1 MNVSLVNLNNLSEDE
16 LNEFI
21 LKFLSLLKN
30 DIAEDNKEELYKVII
45 DKLFEINQS
54 HKRKYSLAN
63 SFKQIKDTSKKNSI
77 IEGLFDLISFFESIE
92 EYESCALI
100 KKIKDNLLMDL

>member
-30 DIAEDNKEELYKVII
+30 DTFEDNKEELYKVII
-45 DKLFEINQS
+45 EKLFEINQS

-63 SFKQIKDTSKKNSI
+63 VLNKLKI
-77 IEGLFDLISFFESIE
+77 LH
-92 EYESCALI
+92 
-100 KKIKDNLLMDL
+100 KKIV

>member
-63 SFKQIKDTSKKNSI
+63 SFKQIKNTSQKNSI
-77 IEGLFDLISFFESIE
+77 IEGLFDLLFFLNQLRKMSH
-92 EYESCALI
+92 ALI
-100 KKIKDNLLMDL
+100 KK

>member
-1 MNVSLVNLNNLSEDE
+1 MNVSLVNLNNLSENE

-45 DKLFEINQS
+45 DTNEI
-54 HKRKYSLAN
+54 SLITQ
-63 SFKQIKDTSKKNSI
+63 F
-77 IEGLFDLISFFESIE
+77 
-92 EYESCALI
+92 
-100 KKIKDNLLMDL
+100 

>member
-30 DIAEDNKEELYKVII
+30 NIAEDNKEELYKVII

-63 SFKQIKDTSKKNSI
+63 SFKQIKILHKNSI

>member
-54 HKRKYSLAN
+54 HKRKYSL
-63 SFKQIKDTSKKNSI
+63 
-77 IEGLFDLISFFESIE
+77 LIVLNKLKI
-92 EYESCALI
+92 LH
-100 KKIKDNLLMDL
+100 KKIV

>member
-1 MNVSLVNLNNLSEDE
+1 MNVSLVNLNNLSENE

-30 DIAEDNKEELYKVII
+30 DNSEDNKEELYKVII
-45 DKLFEINQS
+45 EKLFEINQS
-54 HKRKYSLAN
+54 HKRNYSFSN
-63 SFKQIKDTSKKNSI
+63 CFKQIKNRSQKNSI
-77 IEGLFDLISFFESIE
+77 IEGLFDLISFFESTE

>member
-1 MNVSLVNLNNLSEDE
+1 MNVSLVNLNNLSENE

-30 DIAEDNKEELYKVII
+30 DTSEDNKEELYKVII
-45 DKLFEINQS
+45 EKLFEINHS
-54 HKRKYSLAN
+54 HKRNYSFSN
-63 SFKQIKDTSKKNSI
+63 SFKQIKNRSQKNSI
-77 IEGLFDLISFFESIE
+77 IEGLFDLISFFELIE